1 MTGMQCYVMLSTMS
15 VRPDMATVKPR
26 LPRNSLWLIF
36 VSLGTILSGC
46 SLDPLAQRPEAA
58 SPQPAPSAELL
69 RQAEAHG
76 FAEGFKAGRRFQ
88 EARDHDLASGTP
100 AAPTPLLPVTTG
112 EARICRGANPQHP
125 AHHYRAGRNAPS
137 GTSIRT
143 RNGTRHTR
151 AAGTGGQAAAGLH
164 TGPAARQ
171 HLRAER
177 HRLAPQRGA
186 GSVLGKKAVF
196 FL

>member
-112 EARICRGANPQHP
+112 EARIAAAPTPSTLPTITVPAATPPAAPASAPVTAPATPAPPVQAVKPQP
-125 AHHYRAGRNAPS
+125 ASTPVQPPGSTFVPS
-137 GTSIRT
+137 GTASPL
-143 RNGTRHTR
+143 N
-151 AAGTGGQAAAGLH
+151 AA
-164 TGPAARQ
+164 PD
-171 HLRAER
+171 
-177 HRLAPQRGA
+177 P
-186 GSVLGKKAVF
+186 F
-196 FL
+196 